1 MEYVRQKYLSML
13 EERKWNGLVKIVT
26 GARRVGKSYLMNELF
41 YRSLRRDGVPANH
54 IIRFSF
60 DSDED
65 IDLLNPYYP
74 EQKTKIRVRKNVY
87 LVNAAKFR
95 AYIKDHTNDTDEFYL
110 LLDEVQLLEN
120 FTGTLNS
127 YLRHKNFDLYVT
139 GSNSH
144 FLSSDIATEFRG
156 RGSEIHVLPLTFHEY
171 CENMPADQIPG
182 AWGSYLIYGGIP
194 IVAQMQTETEK
205 TSYLKNLCNE
215 TYLKDIVDRNGIK
228 KTQELSDTFDM
239 FASMIGSPV
248 NISKLANTFRS
259 LHHKE
264 INEDTMNRFEG
275 FMEDAYL
282 ISRAKKYSIKGKRY
296 IDQPFKLYFEDTG
309 VRNARLNFRQI
320 EETHLMENIIYNELR
335 ARGFNVDVGEMD
347 VNVPTDRTDVNGKKI
362 YARRSLEV
370 DFVATLG
377 SRKYYV
383 QSALSLAD
391 QDKEYQEKRSLYAI
405 DDSFKKIVVTKNGM
419 PVTRDEKGIVTMDLF
434 TFLLHENSLDL

>member
-1 MEYVRQKYLSML
+1 MEYARQKYLNML
-13 EERKWNGLVKIVT
+13 IERKWNGLVKIVT

-41 YRSLRRDGVPANH
+41 YQSLRSDGVPADH

-65 IDLLNPYYP
+65 IDLLSPYYP
-74 EQKTKIRVRKNVY
+74 EQETKIYTKKNVY
-87 LVNAAKFR
+87 VVNAAKFR
-95 AYIKDHTNDTDEFYL
+95 AYIRDHTNDTDQFYL

-144 FLSSDIATEFRG
+144 FLSTDIATEFRG
-156 RGSEIHVLPLTFHEY
+156 RGSEIHMLPLTFREY
-171 CENMPADQIPG
+171 CENVPADRVQS
-182 AWGSYLIYGGIP
+182 AWGTYLIHGGIP
-194 IVAQMQTETEK
+194 IVAQMQTETGK
-205 TSYLKNLCNE
+205 TTYLKNLCSE
-215 TYLKDIVDRNGIK
+215 TYLKDIVNRNGIR

-248 NISKLANTFRS
+248 NMLKLANTFHS
-259 LHHKE
+259 MHHKE
-264 INEDTMNRFEG
+264 INAGTLAKFEEL
-275 FMEDAYL
+275 MENAYL
-282 ISRAKKYSIKGKRY
+282 ISKAKKYSIKGKKY

-320 EETHLMENIIYNELR
+320 EETHLMENVIYNELR

-347 VNVPTDRTDVNGKKI
+347 VNVPTVRTDANGKTI
-362 YARRSLEV
+362 YARKALEI

-377 SRKYYV
+377 SRKYYI
-383 QSALSLAD
+383 QSALSIAD
-391 QDKEYQEKRSLYAI
+391 EEKEYQEKRSLYAI

-419 PVTRDEKGIVTMDLF
+419 PVTRDEKGITTMDLF
-434 TFLLHENSLDL
+434 TFLLDENSLEL

>member
-1 MEYVRQKYLSML
+1 MEYARQKYLNML
-13 EERKWNGLVKIVT
+13 IERKWNGLVKIVT

-41 YRSLRRDGVPANH
+41 YQSLRSDGVPADH

-65 IDLLNPYYP
+65 IDLLSPYYP
-74 EQKTKIRVRKNVY
+74 EQETKIYTKKNVY
-87 LVNAAKFR
+87 VVNAAKFR
-95 AYIKDHTNDTDEFYL
+95 AYIRDHTNDTNQFYL

-127 YLRHKNFDLYVT
+127 YLRLKNFDLYVT

-144 FLSSDIATEFRG
+144 FLSTDIATEFRG
-156 RGSEIHVLPLTFHEY
+156 RGSEIHMLPLTFREY
-171 CENMPADQIPG
+171 CENVPADRVHN
-182 AWGSYLIYGGIP
+182 AWGTYLIYGGIP

-205 TSYLKNLCNE
+205 TTYLKNLCSE
-215 TYLKDIVDRNGIK
+215 TYLKDIVNRNDIR

-248 NISKLANTFRS
+248 NMLKLANTFHS
-259 LHHKE
+259 MHHKE
-264 INEDTMNRFEG
+264 INAGTLAKFEEL
-275 FMEDAYL
+275 MENAYL
-282 ISRAKKYSIKGKRY
+282 ISKAKKYSIKGKKY

-320 EETHLMENIIYNELR
+320 EETHLMENVIYNELR

-347 VNVPTDRTDVNGKKI
+347 VNVPTVRTDANGKTI
-362 YARRSLEV
+362 YARKALEI

-377 SRKYYV
+377 SRKYYI
-383 QSALSLAD
+383 QSALSIAD
-391 QDKEYQEKRSLYAI
+391 EEKEYQEKRSLYAI

-419 PVTRDEKGIVTMDLF
+419 PVTRDEKGITTMDLF
-434 TFLLHENSLDL
+434 TFLLDENSLEL

>member
-1 MEYVRQKYLSML
+1 MEYARQKYLNML
-13 EERKWNGLVKIVT
+13 IERKWNGLVKIVT

-41 YRSLRRDGVPANH
+41 YQSLRSDGVPADH

-65 IDLLNPYYP
+65 IDLLSPYYP
-74 EQKTKIRVRKNVY
+74 EQETKIYTKKNIYV
-87 LVNAAKFR
+87 VNAAKFR
-95 AYIKDHTNDTDEFYL
+95 AYIRDHTNDTDQLYL

-144 FLSSDIATEFRG
+144 FLSTDIATEFRG
-156 RGSEIHVLPLTFHEY
+156 RGSEIHMLPLTFREY
-171 CENMPADQIPG
+171 SENVPADRVQS
-182 AWGSYLIYGGIP
+182 AWGTYLIYGGIP

-205 TSYLKNLCNE
+205 TTYLKNLCSE
-215 TYLKDIVDRNGIK
+215 TYLKDIVNRNGIR

-248 NISKLANTFRS
+248 NMLKLANTFHS
-259 LHHKE
+259 MHHKE
-264 INEDTMNRFEG
+264 INAGTLAKFEEL
-275 FMEDAYL
+275 MENAYL
-282 ISRAKKYSIKGKRY
+282 ISKAKKYSIKGKKY
-296 IDQPFKLYFEDTG
+296 IDQPFKLYLEDTG

-320 EETHLMENIIYNELR
+320 EETHLMENVIYNELR

-347 VNVPTDRTDVNGKKI
+347 VNVPTVRTDANGKTI
-362 YARRSLEV
+362 YARKALEI

-377 SRKYYV
+377 SRKYYI
-383 QSALSLAD
+383 QSALSIAD
-391 QDKEYQEKRSLYAI
+391 EEKEYQEKRSLYAI

-419 PVTRDEKGIVTMDLF
+419 PVTRDEKGITTMDLF
-434 TFLLHENSLDL
+434 TFLLDENSLEL

>member
-1 MEYVRQKYLSML
+1 MEYARQKYLNML
-13 EERKWNGLVKIVT
+13 IERKWNGLVKIVT

-41 YRSLRRDGVPANH
+41 YQSLRSDGVPADH

-65 IDLLNPYYP
+65 IDLLSPYYP
-74 EQKTKIRVRKNVY
+74 KQETKIYTKKNVY
-87 LVNAAKFR
+87 VVNAAKFR
-95 AYIKDHTNDTDEFYL
+95 AYIRDHTNDTDQFYL

-144 FLSSDIATEFRG
+144 FLSTDIATEFRG
-156 RGSEIHVLPLTFHEY
+156 RGSEIHMLPLTFREY
-171 CENMPADQIPG
+171 CENVPADQVQN
-182 AWGSYLIYGGIP
+182 AWGTYLIYGGIP
-194 IVAQMQTETEK
+194 IVAQMKTETEK
-205 TSYLKNLCNE
+205 TTYLKNLCSE
-215 TYLKDIVDRNGIK
+215 TYLKDIVNRNGIR

-248 NISKLANTFRS
+248 NMLKLANTFHS
-259 LHHKE
+259 MHHKE
-264 INEDTMNRFEG
+264 INAGTLAKFEEL
-275 FMEDAYL
+275 MENAYL
-282 ISRAKKYSIKGKRY
+282 ISKAKKYSIKGKKY

-309 VRNARLNFRQI
+309 VRNVRLNFRQI
-320 EETHLMENIIYNELR
+320 EETHLMENVIYNELR

-347 VNVPTDRTDVNGKKI
+347 VNVPTVRTDANGKTI
-362 YARRSLEV
+362 YARKALEI

-377 SRKYYV
+377 SRKYYI
-383 QSALSLAD
+383 QSALSIAD
-391 QDKEYQEKRSLYAI
+391 EEKEYQEKRSLYAI

-419 PVTRDEKGIVTMDLF
+419 PVTRDEKGITTMDLF
-434 TFLLHENSLDL
+434 TFLLDENSLEL